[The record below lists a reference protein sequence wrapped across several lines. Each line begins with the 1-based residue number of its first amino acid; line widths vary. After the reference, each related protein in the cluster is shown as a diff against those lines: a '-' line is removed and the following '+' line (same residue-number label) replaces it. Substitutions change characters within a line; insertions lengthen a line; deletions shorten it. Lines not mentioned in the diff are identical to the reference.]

1 MNCENLNFSSKM
13 QFFVRPWTRPN
24 YLKYLSSGNE
34 TRIIRRAMKIYTRK
48 NLAKSKRIFKLY
60 AFFNLRPKFLDLSF
74 SVKIKTSSPAPPY
87 YSSSLY
93 ILGIYALRVNNKPSR
108 FTRFAASAERNCIFQ
123 MPEGSFPQVFGLF
136 WLILENLTFQQ
147 F

>member
-1 MNCENLNFSSKM
+1 MSYEKFNFSSKM
-13 QFFVRPWTRPN
+13 QFFIRPWTRHN
-24 YLKYLSSGNE
+24 CLKYLSSNNE
-34 TRIIRRAMKIYTRK
+34 TSIIRRAIKFYTQE
-48 NLAKSKRIFKLY
+48 NLAKSKRMFKLY

-93 ILGIYALRVNNKPSR
+93 ILGIYALRVNTGTSR
-108 FTRFAASAERNCIFQ
+108 FTRFAASAERNCILKV
-123 MPEGSFPQVFGLF
+123 PGGSFSSVLA
-136 WLILENLTFQQ
+136 LILQILEISFFDQ